1 MEPYNLV
8 ILFIERLKHRNV
20 YACPKIQF
28 QMGGLSKSHLASLA
42 ALGLAGMGPTTN
54 GAINPTGM
62 LNGQK
67 EFQ

>member
-1 MEPYNLV
+1 MKQ
-8 ILFIERLKHRNV
+8 LK
-20 YACPKIQF
+20 YLYGFLKIQF

-62 LNGQK
+62 FFDN
-67 EFQ
+67 